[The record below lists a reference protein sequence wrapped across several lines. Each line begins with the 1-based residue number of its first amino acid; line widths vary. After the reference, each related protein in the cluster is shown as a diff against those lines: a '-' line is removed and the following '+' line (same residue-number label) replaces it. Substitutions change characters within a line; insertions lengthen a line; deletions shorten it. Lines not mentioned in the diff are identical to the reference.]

1 MFLCFSSRESC
12 QASQNRK
19 IHCFW
24 VVCLFASVF
33 PCFCFVFVCFCFC
46 FFCFVVCLSSLVSG
60 FLIYFLFVC
69 LFVYS
74 LPMSSLL
81 HFLFVC
87 LFVACVFPG
96 FWFVCLFVCL
106 WFLLVSSLVS
116 LSFFSSFIVRCVSLV
131 FPQVHYC
138 SVFCQKLH
146 WSTHKKHCQR
156 LAKEY
161 E

>member
-1 MFLCFSSRESC
+1 MCFCAFLH
-12 QASQNRK
+12 AKVVKLHK
-19 IHCFW
+19 IEKYIVSGSF
-24 VVCLFASVF
+24 VCLLLSSLVSALFLF
-33 PCFCFVFVCFCFC
+33 FVFC
-46 FFCFVVCLSSLVSG
+46 FFVVYLSSLVSG

-96 FWFVCLFVCL
+96 FWFVCLFVCGL
-106 WFLLVSSLVS
+106 PVSSLVS